1 MKKRMMLLTA
11 GMVVSAGMAQ
21 NVFAEEETGGIK
33 KIAEMIAEAQEITE
47 GTMIYSVSMSL
58 GSTEF
63 SAGTTI
69 SMTPDSASM
78 DMLYLSAPN
87 DDGTFFDLVSEDVL
101 RIFGTKAYLNT
112 GLVDDIVS
120 ALSEEERIEEDTNT
134 VQAVDSLTED
144 WIGLTGVKMQEEKAY
159 SGWTQ
164 LFSGFAA
171 AHDAGSY
178 TINLGNEQI
187 SLVLERLDTQLEEG
201 MFDDAL
207 PFDLDELLTPYVD
220 AIIEGRKE
228 ADADIDAESASDEA
242 ADKKANA
249 NEEQNQMTDSNEERD
264 QMIEGISGVVSSF
277 VDSEAE
283 SFAAQFED
291 AVSKGLNV
299 TASICVGKDG
309 AAGTYAFE
317 VTIEA
322 DIPQALQEEWGIEDL
337 EPLVGETEGLTAEE
351 DEPDVKNALFNFVVS
366 IEPTEEPIE
375 IDEPED
381 SILWLTDLLKEW
393 AAQGLLADFN
403 D

>member
-33 KIAEMIAEAQEITE
+33 KIAEMISEAQEITE
-47 GTMIYSVSMSL
+47 GTMIFSVSMSL

-69 SMTPDSASM
+69 SMTPDSASV

-112 GLVDDIVS
+112 GLVDDIIS
-120 ALSEEERIEEDTNT
+120 ALSEEERIEEDENT

-144 WIGLTGVKMQEEKAY
+144 WVGLNGVKMQEEKAY

-187 SLVLERLDTQLEEG
+187 SLVLERLDEQIDEG
-201 MFDDAL
+201 MFEDAL
-207 PFDLDELLTPYVD
+207 PFDLDALLTPYVD
-220 AIIEGRKE
+220 AVIEGQKN
-228 ADADIDAESASDEA
+228 ADAENASDGTLNEESNEASDETSN
-242 ADKKANA
+242 AD
-249 NEEQNQMTDSNEERD
+249 EEQNQMIEE
-264 QMIEGISGVVSSF
+264 INSVVSSF

-283 SFAAQFED
+283 SFATQFED
-291 AVSKGLNV
+291 VVSKGLNV

-322 DIPQALQEEWGIEDL
+322 DIPQELQEEWGIEEL
-337 EPLVGETEGLTAEE
+337 EPLVGETEGLTAEA
-351 DEPDVKNALFNFVVS
+351 DEPDVKNALFSFVVS

-375 IDEPED
+375 IEEPED

-393 AAQGLLADFN
+393 AAGGLLADLN